1 LSREGDLILR
11 VNGIHGKRERGLKSG
26 VTVKIRIESQL
37 G

>member
-11 VNGIHGKRERGLKSG
+11 VNGIHGRRERVLKSG
-26 VTVKIRIESQL
+26 VTVEIRLETQL